1 GALVMS
7 ASAVVHPP
15 GPQPRFVVDPYLFG
29 ATALLALLGLVMV
42 TSASISVADREL
54 TDPFYHLRA
63 QARGFGAGLFATVF
77 CLAVPTRLWER
88 TGFLALPLALVLL
101 VLVLV
106 PGIGHTVNGSTR
118 WIRLPG
124 LNLQPSEP
132 ARILLLVY
140 LSSYLVRHADALRA
154 SFGGF
159 LRPMLFIA
167 LAASLLLAEPDFGAA
182 TVLIGTAMGVLFIAG
197 ARLRDFVLLFGVAG
211 GLLAALALSA
221 TYRVERLMAF
231 LDPWADPFDTGFQLT
246 QSLIAIGRGEW
257 LGVGLGGSV
266 QKLFYLPFPHTDFV
280 FAVLAEELG
289 LVGAAATIGL
299 FVVVVWRAFAIART
313 ALEGQRFFQGY
324 LAYGLG
330 LWVALQAFINIGV
343 NMGVLPTKGL
353 TLPLLS
359 YGGSSLV
366 VSMAA
371 LALLLRIHHENHAPT
386 RRRRAPRSVR

>member
-1 GALVMS
+1 MS

-15 GPQPRFVVDPYLFG
+15 GPQPRFIVDPMLFG
-29 ATALLALLGLVMV
+29 AFAMLSLLGLVMV

-54 TDPFYHLRA
+54 TDPFYHLRHQGA
-63 QARGFGAGLFATVF
+63 YFVAGLLATVF
-77 CLAVPTRLWER
+77 CLAVPTGAWER
-88 TGFLALPLALVLL
+88 TGFLALPLALMLL
-101 VLVLV
+101 VAVLV

-118 WIRLPG
+118 WIRLAG
-124 LNLQPSEP
+124 VGFQPSEP
-132 ARILLLVY
+132 ARILLLIY
-140 LSSYLVRHADALRA
+140 LSSYLVRHGAALRE

-167 LAASLLLAEPDFGAA
+167 LAATLLLAEPDFGAA
-182 TVLIGTAMGVLFIAG
+182 TVLIGTAMGVLFIGG
-197 ARLRDFVLLFGVAG
+197 ARLRDFLLLFGVAG
-211 GLLAALALSA
+211 GSLAALAFSE
-221 TYRVERLMAF
+221 TYRVKRLLAF
-231 LDPWADPFDTGFQLT
+231 LDPWADPWDSGFQLT

-257 LGVGLGGSV
+257 FGVGLGGSV
-266 QKLFYLPFPHTDFV
+266 QKLFYLPFAHTDFV

-289 LVGAAATIGL
+289 LLGAAATIGL
-299 FVVVVWRAFAIART
+299 FVIVVWRAFSVARAAIERER
-313 ALEGQRFFQGY
+313 LFQGY

-330 LWVALQAFINIGV
+330 LWIALQALINIGV

-371 LALLLRIHHENHAPT
+371 LGLLLRIHHENHAPT
-386 RRRRAPRSVR
+386 RRRRAARRVQ